1 MKYQTK
7 LVIQCIL
14 RISLISILLLSCS
27 KKKNEMK
34 FVIEGKLINE
44 KYNYSFNPYGFINT
58 PYGRVNIETQSY
70 YKNEK
75 LVNLE
80 WNRPNG
86 FLPYSIE
93 YLRNDPKLYKSF
105 KIDSIFSKEKEKI
118 LEYKTK
124 IIRND
129 TVFYRE
135 NEKIMIIRQPPNK

>member
-1 MKYQTK
+1 
-7 LVIQCIL
+7 
-14 RISLISILLLSCS
+14 
-27 KKKNEMK
+27 MK